1 MERSSGH
8 KINQDSAGEAA
19 NIGLDLGE
27 RLSARHESFPGAYRL
42 GTTLAP
48 ARRTNEFGGSRLAFF
63 AKLQRRW
70 STDGAPPGWLNP
82 VYAWPAGF
90 MNHAARSAPPPG
102 APGSAES
109 GSALRAIEGSG
120 VRHLATSRDQ
130 LGGNAAAPL
139 GNAPGASGKRFAGSA
154 KHEGASDTV
163 VRSIERATPPGGTEK
178 SPDPPASN
186 RRPDPKLTV
195 RSPAAAGQLESASGR
210 SENFLADSGDRAP
223 TIESSA
229 RAPTKGKVPTAD
241 PARRVQLGS
250 SIVRRRIGDPLQD
263 KVVEGGSESLLVAPT
278 SLGATGSAMPT
289 PRPQLSAEAQAE
301 DVKSA
306 PKANRA
312 DKPNPAPPNAIK
324 KGLAS
329 DSRNEGPPPVV
340 EVSSPL
346 VPPQT
351 RLGAAIVKR
360 HIGIRRLE
368 AATRSSQA
376 ARPPIGSAG
385 GSNSLPIQS
394 TVKPSSQPRPTE
406 DGVKAAPS
414 IATNPRV
421 SKHES
426 AQGGPGDP
434 SSSTRSEAAVPGPIA
449 RSRLAT
455 ESESQPHPVPA
466 VSLHAAQT
474 EEIFRDS
481 GRVVES
487 GALRAGSRSF
497 VANSMPGK
505 GLGSAIFQ
513 RHSGVPQERG
523 AFRAG
528 TSLFPHVGALKAAT
542 QATPDGVGEGLM
554 SQRGAPISNQSPAAP
569 LQRETPTRVPHPG
582 MDANQ
587 ALTVPHPLGQ
597 SRGRLAE
604 EAPIVRPDV
613 SPASES
619 SAPASAPRA
628 LSVGDRLQH
637 GREADMASGV
647 PRSSLE
653 SPERAGQAVP
663 AFRLDTVQAAGLPL
677 RAGASRDMSPEVHR
691 VVTVSGGNFSP
702 RLLHRQGRSALS
714 QTETADE
721 ATVVRRP
728 DSGLPAQPAHRAEPD
743 PRHPLV
749 HLDPPAPARTHLA
762 SGQTTGATQAS
773 GTILLPVESQS
784 PVLGEASL
792 TTSRPWEPP
801 LPEQMPSLTSARRK
815 SVLESPSS
823 GGLTRLP
830 VPQKINGPGLG
841 SVPPAAL
848 PAGVSVLA
856 GRAHNIIPDL
866 LRRHQSVPVTRPLE
880 YRLPRSSRV
889 PGVDILHGTRTMA
902 SQAAAG
908 PGASIEPA
916 AQPGSFVNAGPGSQ
930 AFESHSTT
938 VRPGPIGFA
947 DQAHLEMPIGSVAS
961 MVDRGAPNVF
971 RKPAAG
977 RGRFV
982 VATSIGGADF
992 SSRVFARVSA
1002 PWPDTR
1008 VRRTSAEASP
1018 SDAGRLL
1025 PSGTIRAGGRFPG
1038 ANIPI
1043 TGAPSGFFLSRFAV
1057 HRPSAPRFGGAWP
1070 VLQPEHSTAQLA
1082 GPQGPDPSQSSES
1095 PVILG
1100 FNSRG
1105 SAPGPGSNPRM
1116 IVSRFP
1122 ASFGAAELP
1131 QGSTSRTEALS
1142 SLAPMR
1148 NVSPGQRPLH
1158 HSVQRQSQG
1167 APSGG
1172 PNQNGLTANVA
1183 AQSPAPAPTAQ
1194 NAGPDVAQLAEQVYG
1209 LIVRRIATERDRRGL

>member
-1 MERSSGH
+1 MPSRRWNWRIAGSRRASANGAGVWILMERSGGD

-48 ARRTNEFGGSRLAFF
+48 ARRTNEFGGSRLSFF

-70 STDGAPPGWLNP
+70 STDGAPPGWLTP

-90 MNHAARSAPPPG
+90 MKHAARAAPPPD
-102 APGSAES
+102 APGSGES
-109 GSALRAIEGSG
+109 GSGLRAFEGSG
-120 VRHLATSRDQ
+120 VRHRATSRDQ
-130 LGGNAAAPL
+130 HGENAAVPL
-139 GNAPGASGKRFAGSA
+139 GNAPGASGKTFAGST
-154 KHEGASDTV
+154 KHEGPRGALV
-163 VRSIERATPPGGTEK
+163 PSIQRATPGGTEK
-178 SPDPPASN
+178 SPDPAASN
-186 RRPDPKLTV
+186 RRPDPKLPV
-195 RSPAAAGQLESASGR
+195 RSSAAVGQLESASGR
-210 SENFLADSGDRAP
+210 SENFLADSRDSAP
-223 TIESSA
+223 TIESSTGA
-229 RAPTKGKVPTAD
+229 LTKGKVPPAD
-241 PARRVQLGS
+241 PARRVQS

-263 KVVEGGSESLLVAPT
+263 KVVKGRSESRLVAPT

-289 PRPQLSAEAQAE
+289 PRPPLSAEALAE
-301 DVKSA
+301 DVKST

-312 DKPNPAPPNAIK
+312 DNPNPAPPNAIE

-346 VPPQT
+346 VSSQT

-360 HIGIRRLE
+360 HIGIPRLE

-376 ARPPIGSAG
+376 AARPPIGSAG
-385 GSNSLPIQS
+385 GTNSLPIQS
-394 TVKPSSQPRPTE
+394 TVKPSPRPRPTE
-406 DGVKAAPS
+406 DGVQAAPS
-414 IATNPRV
+414 IATNPRA

-426 AQGGPGDP
+426 AQGGPRDP

-449 RSRLAT
+449 RSRLAS
-455 ESESQPHPVPA
+455 ESESQAHPVPA
-466 VSLHAAQT
+466 VSPHRAQT

-481 GRVVES
+481 GHVVGS
-487 GALRAGSRSF
+487 RPLRAGSRSF
-497 VANSMPGK
+497 VANSVPGK

-523 AFRAG
+523 ALPAG
-528 TSLFPHVGALKAAT
+528 RSLFPHVAALKAAT
-542 QATPDGVGEGLM
+542 RATPDGVDERLM
-554 SQRGAPISNQSPAAP
+554 SQRGAPISNQSPAAL
-569 LQRETPTRVPHPG
+569 LQLETPTRVPHPG
-582 MDANQ
+582 TDANQ
-587 ALTVPHPLGQ
+587 ALTAPHPLRQG
-597 SRGRLAE
+597 RGRLAE
-604 EAPIVRPDV
+604 VAPIVRPDV
-613 SPASES
+613 STASES
-619 SAPASAPRA
+619 SAPASAPKA
-628 LSVGDRLQH
+628 PSVGARLQH

-647 PRSSLE
+647 PQSSLE
-653 SPERAGQAVP
+653 SRERAGQAIP
-663 AFRLDTVQAAGLPL
+663 AFRLDVLQAAGLPL

-691 VVTVSGGNFSP
+691 VLTVSSGNFSP
-702 RLLHRQGRSALS
+702 RLLHRQDRSTLILS
-714 QTETADE
+714 
-721 ATVVRRP
+721 
-728 DSGLPAQPAHRAEPD
+728 
-743 PRHPLV
+743 
-749 HLDPPAPARTHLA
+749 
-762 SGQTTGATQAS
+762 
-773 GTILLPVESQS
+773 PVESQS

-792 TTSRPWEPP
+792 TTSRPSEPP
-801 LPEQMPSLTSARRK
+801 LPEQMPSLTSARRE
-815 SVLESPSS
+815 SALESPSS
-823 GGLTRLP
+823 SLTRLP

-856 GRAHNIIPDL
+856 GRAHSIIPDL
-866 LRRHQSVPVTRPLE
+866 LRRHQSVPVTRPVE
-880 YRLPRSSRV
+880 YRLLRSSRV
-889 PGVDILHGTRTMA
+889 PGVDFLHGTRTMA

-930 AFESHSTT
+930 AFGGESHSTT
-938 VRPGPIGFA
+938 VRPGPICFA
-947 DQAHLEMPIGSVAS
+947 DQAHLEMPIGSMAS
-961 MVDRGAPNVF
+961 MVDRGAPKAS
-971 RKPAAG
+971 RKPAED

-982 VATSIGGADF
+982 VATSIGGPDF

-1002 PWPDTR
+1002 QWPDTR

-1018 SDAGRLL
+1018 SDAARLL
-1025 PSGTIRAGGRFPG
+1025 PSGTIRVGGRFPG
-1038 ANIPI
+1038 ATVPI
-1043 TGAPSGFFLSRFAV
+1043 TGAPSEFFLSRFAA
-1057 HRPSAPRFGGAWP
+1057 HRLSAPRFGAAWP

-1122 ASFGAAELP
+1122 ASFGVAGLP
-1131 QGSTSRTEALS
+1131 QGSTSRTEPRS
-1142 SLAPMR
+1142 SFVPMR
-1148 NVSPGQRPLH
+1148 NTSPGQRPIH

-1172 PNQNGLTANVA
+1172 PNQNGFTTDA
-1183 AQSPAPAPTAQ
+1183 AAPIPAPAATPQ
-1194 NAGPDVAQLAEQVYG
+1194 NPGPDMAQLAEQVYR
-1209 LIVRRIATERDRRGL
+1209 LIVRRVATERDRRGL